1 MVQVARRRNGGMR
14 QARRVLI
21 TLPRANSWPERAA
34 AWREWSRHPV
44 ALHPVV
50 RLTAD
55 GPDFGVW
62 PGEGDEVGYG
72 MFPYP
77 DRGDD
82 CFPAAVATALQVPIE
97 QVPDLRIDA
106 RIAAGEDPVTVSRS
120 SWLRID
126 RWARE
131 LGFVLTIHDEVPVAR
146 DRWVGVCPD
155 PAGSWMLG
163 DHCLVMSRER
173 LLFDPSV
180 SVVQPPGRTL
190 VRFGPEQV
198 AYGISFEP
206 RRA

>member
-1 MVQVARRRNGGMR
+1 MAARRKRRKGSGKPR
-14 QARRVLI
+14 ARRVLI
-21 TLPRANSWPERAA
+21 TRHHAANRSTWAA
-34 AWREWSRHPV
+34 AYREWERDPV
-44 ALHPVV
+44 RLCPVV

-82 CFPAAVATALQVPIE
+82 CFPAAIATALQHPIE

-173 LLFDPSV
+173 LLFDPM
-180 SVVQPPGRTL
+180 T
-190 VRFGPEQV
+190 V
-198 AYGISFEP
+198 A
-206 RRA
+206 RRVESLMAASGCQEHDLD